1 MNFSSPALFLA
12 GVLTVLSPCVLPLVP
27 IYLATL
33 AGGSATALRD
43 GSRGK
48 RLFAATV
55 AFSLGLSVVFVTLG
69 LAASAMGRT
78 LSGHRAL
85 VLQLSGMGIFL
96 AGLKLMGVLRVP
108 GLDRDV
114 RPWLNLVRRG
124 SGVLWPFLFGG
135 AFALGWSPC
144 VGPVLGS
151 VLAFASA
158 SESSARAALYLA
170 TYAFGLTL
178 PLMAVSLVAP
188 VTLRLLDRAKRHLRK
203 FEIASGTLLAG
214 MGLLFITGNEAA
226 IMNPAIA
233 PVNQIVAAAAVTQ
246 PTAPATCSAG
256 VSPGLESP
264 RPAQPG
270 ELAERN
276 DAGERLPRFETIP
289 AMVEF
294 VSAGCPI
301 CRRMQPVVA
310 AAERGCAMHGIR
322 VRQLDVATSAG
333 RAAAAER
340 GVLGVPTF
348 LFLDSAGKEVA
359 RLVGQQPQEVLIQSL
374 EVLAGEKCDGFRPI
388 TGSATE
394 GS

>member
-1 MNFSSPALFLA
+1 MIFSFPALFLA
-12 GVLTVLSPCVLPLVP
+12 GVLTFLSPCVLPLVP

-33 AGGSATALRD
+33 AGSSATALRD

-48 RLFAATV
+48 RLFAATL
-55 AFSLGLSVVFVTLG
+55 AFSLGLSAVFVTLG
-69 LAASAMGRT
+69 LAASAVGRT

-85 VLQLSGMGIFL
+85 ILQLSGLAIFL
-96 AGLKLMGVLRVP
+96 AGLKLMGLLRVP

-114 RPWLNLVRRG
+114 RPWLSSVRRG

-151 VLAFASA
+151 VLAFAST
-158 SESSARAALYLA
+158 SESSAKAALYLA
-170 TYAFGLTL
+170 AYAFGLTL
-178 PLMAVSLVAP
+178 PLMVVSLAAP
-188 VTLRLLDRAKRHLRK
+188 MALRLLDRAKRHLRK
-203 FEIASGTLLAG
+203 FEIASGTLLAA

-226 IMNPAIA
+226 ILNPATA
-233 PVNQIVAAAAVTQ
+233 SANQVAAAAAETP

-256 VSPGLESP
+256 ALNTPL
-264 RPAQPG
+264 PAARG
-270 ELAERN
+270 EVAERSE
-276 DAGERLPRFETIP
+276 AGEGLPRFETIP
-289 AMVEF
+289 TMVEF

-301 CRRMQPVVA
+301 CQRMQPVVA
-310 AAERGCAMHGIR
+310 AAERGCALHGIR
-322 VRQLDVATSAG
+322 VRQLDVSTSAG

-348 LFLDSAGKEVA
+348 LFLDSTGKEVA

-388 TGSATE
+388 TGSATK